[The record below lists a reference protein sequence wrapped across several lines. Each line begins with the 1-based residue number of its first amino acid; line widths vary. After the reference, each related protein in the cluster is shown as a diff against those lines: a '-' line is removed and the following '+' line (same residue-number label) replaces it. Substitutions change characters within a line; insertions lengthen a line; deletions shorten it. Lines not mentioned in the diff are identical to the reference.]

1 MRHTGWCSA
10 RTVFMNLCAL
20 VLQVHSVPAADGK
33 IEPLFRRRLYLY
45 LMAVAASA
53 LRHMYE
59 APVQ

>member
-10 RTVFMNLCAL
+10 RTVFMSLCAL
-20 VLQVHSVPAADGK
+20 VLRTVPAADGK

-45 LMAVAASA
+45 LMAAAASA
-53 LRHMYE
+53 LWRMYE